1 MVTLQQLV
9 YYLEGLLQP
18 DEFKDYAPNGL
29 QVEGKSCINTL
40 VTGVTAN
47 QALIDA
53 AIKHQADAM
62 LVHHGF
68 FWKNEPPALVGM
80 KYKRIK
86 SLIENDISLL
96 AYHIPLD
103 AHLVYGNNIQ
113 LGKLLDIELMATF
126 PVEPGLFIGYKGRLY
141 TPLTG
146 LQFAEMLASRLG
158 RVPLYIPGKDAV
170 IETIA
175 WCTGAAQDYLPCA
188 ILQKV
193 DAYLTGEVSERTVHI
208 ARENNIHFYAAGHH
222 ATERYG
228 VSALGDHLS
237 QEFNISHLF
246 IDIENPV

>member
-18 DEFKDYAPNGL
+18 DGFKDYAPNGL
-29 QVEGKSCINTL
+29 QVEGKSSINTL

-53 AIKHQADAM
+53 AIQHQADAI

-68 FWKNEPPALVGM
+68 FWKNETPTLVGM

-86 SLIENDISLL
+86 SLMANDISLL
-96 AYHIPLD
+96 AYHLPLD
-103 AHLVYGNNIQ
+103 AHPIYGNNIQ
-113 LGKLLDIELMATF
+113 LGKLLNIEFMATF
-126 PVEPGLFIGYKGRLY
+126 PVEPGLFLGYQGRFH

-146 LQFAEMLASRLG
+146 QQFAEMLASKLG
-158 RVPLYIPGKDAV
+158 RTPFYIPGQHAV

-193 DAYLTGEVSERTVHI
+193 DAYLTGEVSERTFHI
-208 ARENNIHFYAAGHH
+208 ARENGIHFYAAGHH

-228 VSALGDHLS
+228 VSALGEHLS
-237 QEFNISHLF
+237 QELNVNHLF